1 MHREEA
7 LAVLHEIYHVCMDSV
22 SLTCI
27 SLDAEQ
33 VEHLEV
39 GYQIRMKCELDN
51 ISRQRIEI
59 VMRKHKL
66 TQKEEKG
73 YLVISQLLT

>member
-7 LAVLHEIYHVCMDSV
+7 LAVLHEIYYVCKDSV
-22 SLTCI
+22 SLTCV

-33 VEHLEV
+33 VEHTKV
-39 GYQIRMKCELDN
+39 GYQIRMKCELDS
-51 ISRQRIEI
+51 ISRQRIETI
-59 VMRKHKL
+59 MRKHKL

-73 YLVISQLLT
+73 YMVISQLLT

>member
-7 LAVLHEIYHVCMDSV
+7 LAVIHEIYHVCKDSV

-27 SLDAEQ
+27 SLDSKQ
-33 VEHLEV
+33 VEHTKF

-51 ISRQRIEI
+51 ISRQRIETI
-59 VMRKHKL
+59 IRKHNL
-66 TQKEEKG
+66 IQKEEKG
-73 YLVISQLLT
+73 YMIISQL